1 MIRLTIPSIEEDDLQ
16 SIRETLA
23 SGFLVQGARVAEFE
37 RAVASYVGVKHVI
50 AVSNCTA
57 ALHLSLLALD
67 VHAGDL
73 VLVTTYSWPATANVI
88 ELCGAQP
95 VFVDI
100 QPGTFNMHPDMLA
113 ETLGRFM
120 ATAETAR
127 RVKAIIPVHTFGQ
140 MADMAAI
147 MRIAD
152 LYGIPVIEDAA
163 CALGATWKERQ
174 AGTWGLM
181 GCFSFH
187 PRKAITT
194 GEGGAITTN
203 DDHLARRLRALR
215 NHGLDPDL
223 SSPEFIM
230 PGFNCRM
237 TEFQAAFGS
246 SQMMKLDRII
256 VARRRLAH
264 QYNNLLEND
273 PLLVPAVPV
282 QSFHV
287 YQSYV
292 TLLPEEVASHR
303 TKLIQQLK
311 EHGVETN
318 IGTWHM
324 PLTTYFRTRYGY
336 HAGDFPVSDYVFK
349 CALTLPLHEFLTR
362 SEQETVVEQLMHMI
376 KTVI

>member
-16 SIRETLA
+16 GTREVLE
-23 SGFLVQGARVAEFE
+23 SGFLVQGARVADFE
-37 RAVASYVGVKHVI
+37 KSIASYVGVKHVI

-57 ALHLSLLALD
+57 ALHLALLALD
-67 VHAGDL
+67 VRAGDL

-100 QPGTFNMHPDMLA
+100 QPDTFNIDPELLTK
-113 ETLGRFM
+113 TLGKLM
-120 ATAETAR
+120 AVTETGR

-140 MADMAAI
+140 MADMTAI
-147 MRIAD
+147 LKVAEP
-152 LYGIPVIEDAA
+152 YGIPVIEDAA
-163 CALGATWKERQ
+163 CALGAKWEGRQ

-194 GEGGAITTN
+194 GEGGVITTN
-203 DDHLARRLRALR
+203 DDQLARKLRALR
-215 NHGLDPDL
+215 NHGLDPEA
-223 SSPEFIM
+223 SSPDFIM
-230 PGFNCRM
+230 PGFNYRL
-237 TEFQAAFGS
+237 TEFQAAFGAT
-246 SQMMKLDRII
+246 QMKKLDRII
-256 VARRRLAH
+256 AARRRLAH
-264 QYNNLLEND
+264 HYDNLLEND
-273 PLLVPAVPV
+273 PVLVPAVPS

-292 TLLPEEVASHR
+292 TLLPSEAAPRRAEIIR
-303 TKLIQQLK
+303 QLK
-311 EHGVETN
+311 EQGVETN

-336 HAGDFPVSDYVFK
+336 HVGDFPFSDSIFVRT
-349 CALTLPLHEFLTR
+349 LTLPLYEMLSF
-362 SEQETVVEQLMHMI
+362 EDQETVVTKLNGVVQ
-376 KTVI
+376 